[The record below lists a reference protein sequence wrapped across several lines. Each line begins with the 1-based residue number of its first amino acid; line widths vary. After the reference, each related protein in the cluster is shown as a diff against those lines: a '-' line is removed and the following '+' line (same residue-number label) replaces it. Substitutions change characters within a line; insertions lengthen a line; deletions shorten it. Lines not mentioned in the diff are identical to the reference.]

1 MFARVSSLDI
11 FGEDGVCY
19 HVLLASQT
27 LKSLMFCII
36 QCKLNI
42 CISILK
48 CIQVLHI
55 LHTDRRFQ
63 IQKVAIPVIIVK
75 KSLFLYS
82 KTCVKGHIQK
92 DRKLVFKIDYCL
104 MLVKSIAECS
114 KWSILQCFQPSL
126 SYMYQLSLRPLFCLF
141 LSGRFTQ
148 VLLYFLQF
156 QFLVGL
162 IQHSNTV
169 NSHSPHVA
177 GLFSHTDSGLPQV
190 V

>member
-1 MFARVSSLDI
+1 
-11 FGEDGVCY
+11 
-19 HVLLASQT
+19 
-27 LKSLMFCII
+27 MFCII

-48 CIQVLHI
+48 CMPVLHI

-82 KTCVKGHIQK
+82 KTCVNCKRPLSKRQK
-92 DRKLVFKIDYCL
+92 IGFQNQLSLNAGQEYCR
-104 MLVKSIAECS
+104 MLQMEHSAVLAY
-114 KWSILQCFQPSL
+114 QPSL
-126 SYMYQLSLRPLFCLF
+126 SYMYQLSLRPLFYLF

-177 GLFSHTDSGLPQV
+177 GFFSHTDSGLPQV